1 MIERSLYMRLTF
13 QLFKEFFRNKL
24 ILFFV
29 FLFPLMFLVIFEVGG
44 KLQNNNPALKVAFS
58 LDEKDNFSVSL
69 FSALE
74 GHSSINVLQLAPE
87 AALEQLK
94 NGKVNMIIV
103 PSASDENLSQEK
115 YFKVLARGSG
125 AQHSLTLIIESVIS
139 RVLNTHASDGERIDY
154 IIENIEGANALSF
167 KVFVIPGIIAL
178 ALMQIGLFGTAAQIT
193 SQREMG
199 VFRHLL
205 ISPMPKPTYVMAHI
219 TLRFIIIVLQVA
231 LILSVMV
238 FVFGEKIYGN
248 WVLLTFAAIS
258 GGMMLA
264 SLGYLIGGLAINQQ
278 ASVLIVQLVMFS
290 GMFFGQVIMDLSENE
305 FMSKVILLN
314 PVTYVSDLCRQIVL
328 DTEGVIPL
336 WVNFVVIYSLL
347 AIFSLTAIKT
357 FRFSTQD
364 N

>member
-1 MIERSLYMRLTF
+1 MMKSLYAKLTF

-44 KLQNNNPALKVAFS
+44 KLQSDSTMLKVAMS
-58 LDEKDNFSVSL
+58 LDESNEFAVQL
-69 FSALE
+69 HTALE
-74 GHSSINVLQLAPE
+74 NHSNIKIKKLPYE
-87 AALEQLK
+87 EALEALK
-94 NGKVNMIIV
+94 SGGVSMIVI
-103 PSASDENLSQEK
+103 PDNDESGEQSGN

-139 RVLNTHASDGERIDY
+139 RLLNTQANDSERINY
-154 IIENIEGANALSF
+154 VVENIEGANALSF

-205 ISPMPKPTYVMAHI
+205 ISPMPKSTFILAHI
-219 TLRFIIIVLQVA
+219 TLRFIIIVLQVC

-248 WVLLTFAAIS
+248 WILLSFAAVS

-264 SLGYLIGGLAINQQ
+264 ALGYLIGGLAINQQ
-278 ASVLIVQLVMFS
+278 ASVFIVQLVMFG

-305 FMSKVILLN
+305 FISKVILLN

-328 DTEGVIPL
+328 DTDGIVPL
-336 WVNFVVIYSLL
+336 WVNFTVIYALL
-347 AIFSLTAIKT
+347 FVFSIIAIKT
-357 FRFSTQD
+357 FKFTAQE